1 MGFFSFLSKGA
12 KNITGLPGKIIDKV
26 LPGKELP
33 SAEFHPPIKYKW
45 DDYIKPIV
53 RPIVVLGLL
62 GITIYLLVN
71 KMHVPYYLW
80 ILDVLI
86 IPGYF
91 GLRSY
96 EKKQGVA

>member
-1 MGFFSFLSKGA
+1 MGLFSFLGKTGKGLVD
-12 KNITGLPGKIIDKV
+12 LPGKVIDKV

-33 SAEFHPPIKYKW
+33 TAEFHPPVKYKW
-45 DDYIKPIV
+45 DDYVKPIV

-62 GITIYLLVN
+62 GITIYLLAN

-80 ILDVLI
+80 MLDILI
-86 IPGYF
+86 IPRYF

-96 EKKQGVA
+96 EKKQGVS